1 MSTPQ
6 PNVGVDLVRIHKVIT
21 RGLAVVAD
29 RSQGSGPEPARR
41 AGFQA
46 YVRALTALL
55 RAHHDGEDEL
65 AFPFWRAKA
74 PQAPIDKLAHHHRL
88 MTPLL
93 DKMQAWLDT
102 GEAGWADAPLAGLH
116 ADVEAL
122 NQLWR
127 THIRLE
133 EAVMG
138 PDQAG
143 QMLTPEENAQLGAQL
158 TAHGQQHAQPSEL
171 VLPFVLYNLPLD
183 DRQAMMA
190 VMPPV
195 VTGQL
200 IPIAWKAAWEPMQ
213 PFLLE

>member
-1 MSTPQ
+1 
-6 PNVGVDLVRIHKVIT
+6 
-21 RGLAVVAD
+21 
-29 RSQGSGPEPARR
+29 
-41 AGFQA
+41 
-46 YVRALTALL
+46 
-55 RAHHDGEDEL
+55 
-65 AFPFWRAKA
+65 
-74 PQAPIDKLAHHHRL
+74 
-88 MTPLL
+88 
-93 DKMQAWLDT
+93 MQAWLDA

-127 THIRLE
+127 IHIRLE

-143 QMLTPEENAQLGAQL
+143 QMLTPEENVQLGVL
-158 TAHGQQHAQPSEL
+158 LSAHGQQHAQPSEL

-190 VMPPV
+190 VMPPA

-200 IPIAWKAAWEPMQ
+200 IPITWKAAWEPMR
-213 PFLLE
+213 PFLLD